1 MRSFAASMVRASAM
15 PWPSIAA
22 SITMLAWFRIGPCK
36 RPSLSAPA
44 ASSQRDQS
52 KRSSKCSSG
61 NRSTSPDSW
70 IRLPPAASPLRAD
83 FSTFCRHAEHREV
96 WWTETPLTAPR
107 AGRRPVI
114 RHWLRSVDH
123 VRLNLLACGPEWLW
137 AEIWAHILPDDLTG
151 GRDLEEAAVHTL
163 VDEGVAVGQA
173 PGIADERAVKSPFGG
188 IAVAAGILPDDLL
201 LDRID
206 LQRVRAGEDFEPR

>member
-1 MRSFAASMVRASAM
+1 
-15 PWPSIAA
+15 
-22 SITMLAWFRIGPCK
+22 
-36 RPSLSAPA
+36 
-44 ASSQRDQS
+44 
-52 KRSSKCSSG
+52 
-61 NRSTSPDSW
+61 
-70 IRLPPAASPLRAD
+70 
-83 FSTFCRHAEHREV
+83 
-96 WWTETPLTAPR
+96 
-107 AGRRPVI
+107 
-114 RHWLRSVDH
+114 
-123 VRLNLLACGPEWLW
+123 LNLLACGPEWLW

-206 LQRVRAGEDFEPR
+206 LQRARAGGLSDDTLFIRRIGPGKDTGPTSVILGSMRISGVDRYSSTVRVDQRQYKL